1 LTFAYAA
8 RILGAT
14 LLETAMA
21 RRRESIAVILALS
34 LLLTPV
40 FGATNSPVGA
50 ILSAV
55 RAHVGTAPASAG
67 TTVFG
72 GDRLSTEQSG
82 SIQVRA
88 GAARLLL
95 SASSSAMLRDADGAA
110 AATLLSGT
118 ALFSTTIAKAFTLV
132 AARAEIRPRDDVPT
146 IAQVSIET
154 PKQFIVRSSRGALIV
169 TVDGE
174 TQIIPE
180 GETYRVTLD
189 SEAPP
194 EPQGPRGA
202 GAKNFPNKKTPQG
215 KSNFYRAL
223 AIGAGV
229 ATYFIVDEAFESPDK
244 P

>member
-1 LTFAYAA
+1 
-8 RILGAT
+8 
-14 LLETAMA
+14 
-21 RRRESIAVILALS
+21 
-34 LLLTPV
+34 
-40 FGATNSPVGA
+40 
-50 ILSAV
+50 
-55 RAHVGTAPASAG
+55 
-67 TTVFG
+67 VFG
-72 GDRLSTEQSG
+72 GDRLSTEQNG

-88 GAARLLL
+88 GTARLLL
-95 SASSSAMLRDADGAA
+95 SASSSVTLHDADGAPSA
-110 AATLLSGT
+110 ALLSGT
-118 ALFSTTIAKAFTLV
+118 AIFSTTIAKAFTLL
-132 AARAEIRPRDDVPT
+132 ASRAEIRPRDDVPT

-154 PKQFIVRSSRGALIV
+154 PKQFIVRSNRGALTV

-189 SEAPP
+189 SEAAP

-202 GAKNFPNKKTPQG
+202 GTKDFPNIKKKTARN
-215 KSNFYRAL
+215 NFYRVI

>member
-1 LTFAYAA
+1 MKG
-8 RILGAT
+8 ILRVT

-21 RRRESIAVILALS
+21 RWRESVAVSIALS

-40 FGATNSPVGA
+40 FGATGSPVGA

-55 RAHVGTAPASAG
+55 SAHVGTAPASAG
-67 TTVFG
+67 ATVFG
-72 GDRLSTEQSG
+72 GDKLSTEQNG
-82 SIQVRA
+82 NIQIRA

-95 SASSSAMLRDADGAA
+95 SGSSSATLRDADGGPS
-110 AATLLSGT
+110 ATLSSGT
-118 ALFSTTIAKAFTLV
+118 AIFSTAIAKAFTLL

-154 PKQFIVRSSRGALIV
+154 PKQFIVRSGRGALTV

-174 TQIIPE
+174 THTIPE
-180 GETYRVTLD
+180 GEAYRVTLD
-189 SEAPP
+189 SEAAP

-202 GAKNFPNKKTPQG
+202 GTKDVSRSKKVG
-215 KSNFYRAL
+215 KSNFYRVV

-229 ATYFIVDEAFESPDK
+229 ATYFALDEAFESPDK

>member
-1 LTFAYAA
+1 
-8 RILGAT
+8 
-14 LLETAMA
+14 MA
-21 RRRESIAVILALS
+21 RRRESVAVFLALS
-34 LLLTPV
+34 LFLTPV
-40 FGATNSPVGA
+40 FGATGSPVGA

-72 GDRLSTEQSG
+72 GDKLSTEQNG
-82 SIQVRA
+82 NIQIRA

-95 SASSSAMLRDADGAA
+95 SGSSSATLRDADGPPSAM
-110 AATLLSGT
+110 LSSGT
-118 ALFSTTIAKAFTLV
+118 AIFATAIARAFTLL

-154 PKQFIVRSSRGALIV
+154 PKQFLVRSSRGALTV

-174 TQIIPE
+174 TKIIPE

-189 SEAPP
+189 AEEAP
-194 EPQGPRGA
+194 EAQVPRGA
-202 GAKNFPNKKTPQG
+202 GSKDFPSKKKPSAR
-215 KSNFYRAL
+215 SNFYRVV
-223 AIGAGV
+223 AIGALAGG
-229 ATYFIVDEAFESPDK
+229 YFALDEAFESPDK

>member
-1 LTFAYAA
+1 
-8 RILGAT
+8 
-14 LLETAMA
+14 MA
-21 RRRESIAVILALS
+21 RWRESVAVILALS
-34 LLLTPV
+34 LLSTPV
-40 FGATNSPVGA
+40 FGATSSPVGA

-72 GDRLSTEQSG
+72 GDRLSTEQNG

-95 SASSSAMLRDADGAA
+95 SASSSATLRDTYSAP
-110 AATLLSGT
+110 AATLFSGT
-118 ALFSTTIAKAFTLV
+118 AVFSTASAKAFTLLV
-132 AARAEIRPRDDVPT
+132 TRAEIRPKDDVPT

-154 PKQFIVRSSRGALIV
+154 PKQFIVRSSRGALTV

-180 GETYRVTLD
+180 GETYRVALD
-189 SEAPP
+189 SEAAP

-202 GAKNFPNKKTPQG
+202 GTKDFPNIKKKTARN
-215 KSNFYRAL
+215 NFYRVV
-223 AIGAGV
+223 AIVAGV
-229 ATYFIVDEAFESPDK
+229 TTYFIVDEAFESPDK

>member
-1 LTFAYAA
+1 
-8 RILGAT
+8 
-14 LLETAMA
+14 
-21 RRRESIAVILALS
+21 
-34 LLLTPV
+34 
-40 FGATNSPVGA
+40 
-50 ILSAV
+50 
-55 RAHVGTAPASAG
+55 
-67 TTVFG
+67 VFG
-72 GDRLSTEQSG
+72 GDRLSTEQHG
-82 SIQVRA
+82 TIQIHV

-95 SASSSAMLRDADGAA
+95 SGSSSATLRDADGAP
-110 AATLLSGT
+110 AATLSSGT
-118 ALFSTTIAKAFTLV
+118 AIFSTAIAKAFTLL

-154 PKQFIVRSSRGALIV
+154 PKQFIVRSSRGALTV

-180 GETYRVTLD
+180 GEAYRVTLD
-189 SEAPP
+189 AEAAP

-202 GAKNFPNKKTPQG
+202 GTKDFPNIKKKTA
-215 KSNFYRAL
+215 KSNFYRVV